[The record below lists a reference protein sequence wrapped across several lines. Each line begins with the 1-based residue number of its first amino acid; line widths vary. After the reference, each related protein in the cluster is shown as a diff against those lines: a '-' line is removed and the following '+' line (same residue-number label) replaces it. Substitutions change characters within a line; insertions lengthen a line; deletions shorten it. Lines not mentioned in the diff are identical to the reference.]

1 MRYAN
6 PVENKKFGRNECVKS
21 VFIFLLNYAIVLLL
35 VAMFIWMNTLGQE
48 GETFY
53 SYITGNYNTVI
64 YLMSSIFILFFSVYF
79 YYIFE
84 DKTVLATP
92 RSIWLIFM
100 LLDAGILV
108 CYFFGLLLNIYS
120 RPIAL
125 LALLALM
132 LIGRR
137 DAIFLNIIFAL
148 MMYSIDRFSN
158 FAALGALQSYETA
171 LASTPLMTFS
181 AGMVGI
187 FVGSQVKT
195 RLRSF
200 LTGFAV
206 CIPILVMIAC
216 LEYGRGVGMV
226 YLLLYGLEAGVL
238 SSVLF
243 MALLP
248 VFEVLFNCVTDYRL
262 RELTDHDAPLM
273 RELKDRAMGTFNH
286 SIVVAHLAEA
296 CAIALGE
303 DTALA
308 RASAYYHDVG
318 KLRQPEYFTENQ
330 TGYNPHNEL
339 SPELSVD
346 IIRSH
351 AKDGY
356 ELILSRHLP
365 QILADIA
372 LQHHGTLPIKYF
384 YAKALKMSDGEL
396 NIEDFS
402 YAGPKPQTK
411 IAAVIMIADASEA
424 ISRTLP
430 NRSPEKVENAVREI
444 IEERMDL
451 GQFDECDITMQDLTT
466 IKETIVSCLTGVYH
480 SRIQYPKLKLK
491 REGPEEKEEKK
502 DG

>member
-1 MRYAN
+1 MKYSYSPEA
-6 PVENKKFGRNECVKS
+6 KKFGRNECVQS
-21 VFIFLLNYAIVLLL
+21 VFIFLANYIIVLLMVL
-35 VAMFIWMNTLGQE
+35 LFIWLNTLGQE
-48 GETFY
+48 GETFL
-53 SYITGNYNTVI
+53 SYITGNYSSLV
-64 YLMSSIFILFFSVYF
+64 YLLASIFILFFSIYF

-84 DKTVLATP
+84 DKSVLCNP
-92 RSIWLIFM
+92 KSIWLIFFM
-100 LLDAGILV
+100 LDAAILI

-132 LIGRR
+132 LVGRR
-137 DAIFLNIIFAL
+137 DAIFFNVIFAL
-148 MMYSIDRFSN
+148 MMFSIDSFTN
-158 FAALGALQSYETA
+158 FASIDALESYGTA

-187 FVGSQVKT
+187 FVGSKVKT

-206 CIPILVMIAC
+206 SVPILVMIAC
-216 LEYGRGVGMV
+216 LEYHRGIGVV

-238 SSVLF
+238 SSLLF

-273 RELKDRAMGTFNH
+273 RELKDRAPGTFNH
-286 SIVVAHLAEA
+286 CIVVAHLAEA
-296 CAIALGE
+296 CAISLGE

-308 RASAYYHDVG
+308 RAGAYYHDVG

-339 SPELSVD
+339 SPELSAD
-346 IIRSH
+346 IIRAH

-356 ELILSRHLP
+356 ELILSRRLP

-372 LQHHGTLPIKYF
+372 VQHHGTMPIKYF

-402 YAGPKPQTK
+402 YGGPKPQTK
-411 IAAVIMIADASEA
+411 IAAIIMIADASEA

-430 NRSPEKVENAVREI
+430 VRSPEKVENAVREI

-451 GQFDECDITMQDLTT
+451 GQFDECNVTMKDLTV
-466 IKETIVSCLTGVYH
+466 IKETIVSVLTGVYH

-491 REGPEEKEEKK
+491 RTEEEKEEK

>member
-1 MRYAN
+1 MRYSDSA
-6 PVENKKFGRNECVKS
+6 ETKKFGKRECVRS
-21 VFIFLLNYAIVLLL
+21 VFDFLFNYAILLAL
-35 VAMFIWMNTLGQE
+35 VVTFIWINTLRVP
-48 GETFY
+48 GETFMLY
-53 SYITGNYNTVI
+53 MSEHFNTFV
-64 YLMSSIFILFFSVYF
+64 YLMASTFLLCFTVYF
-79 YYIFE
+79 YYFFE
-84 DKTVLATP
+84 DKSVLAAQK
-92 RSIWLIFM
+92 SIWLIFIM
-100 LLDAGILV
+100 LDVCLCI
-108 CYFFGLLLNIYS
+108 CYFFGYFFNIYS
-120 RPIAL
+120 RPVAI

-132 LIGRR
+132 LMGRR
-137 DAIFLNIIFAL
+137 DAIFLNVIFAL
-148 MMYSIDRFSN
+148 MMFAIDNFSN
-158 FAALGALQSYETA
+158 FPEINAYANALPG
-171 LASTPLMTFS
+171 TPLMTFA
-181 AGMVGI
+181 AGMIAI
-187 FVGSQVKT
+187 FVGNQVKT

-206 CIPILVMIAC
+206 CAPILLMVAC
-216 LEYGRGVGMV
+216 LEFNRGMEMV
-226 YLLLYGLEAGVL
+226 KLLLFGLEAGIL
-238 SSVLF
+238 SAVLF

-248 VFEVLFNCVTDYRL
+248 VFETLFNCITDYRL

-296 CAIALGE
+296 CAIALDE
-303 DTALA
+303 DAALA
-308 RASAYYHDVG
+308 RAAAYYHDVG

-346 IIRSH
+346 IIRAH

-356 ELILSRHLP
+356 DLIRSKRLP
-365 QILADIA
+365 KMLADVA
-372 LQHHGTLPIKYF
+372 LQHHGTMPIKYF
-384 YAKALKMSDGEL
+384 YAKALKMTDGEL

-411 IAAVIMIADASEA
+411 VAAIIMIADASEA

-430 NRSPEKVENAVREI
+430 DRSPDKVENAVRDI

-451 GQFDECDITMQDLTT
+451 DQFDECDITMKDLTI

-491 REGPEEKEEKK
+491 RNEGAESKGDE
-502 DG
+502 

>member
-1 MRYAN
+1 MRYAE
-6 PVENKKFGRNECVKS
+6 PVEVKKFGRNEGVKS
-21 VFIFLLNYAIVLLL
+21 VLVFAVNYIIVLAL
-35 VAMFIWMNTLGQE
+35 VSLFIWVNTIGRA
-48 GETFY
+48 GEDFIG
-53 SYITGNYNTVI
+53 YIDGNFNTVI
-64 YLMSSIFILFFSVYF
+64 YLMASIFVLFFTIYF
-79 YYIFE
+79 YYFFE
-84 DKTVLATP
+84 DKSVLCTVK
-92 RSIWLIFM
+92 SIWLIFL
-100 LLDAGILV
+100 LLDVCVVI
-108 CYFFGLLLNIYS
+108 CYFFGYFFNIYS

-125 LALLALM
+125 LALLALT
-132 LIGRR
+132 LLGRR
-137 DAIFLNIIFAL
+137 DAIFLNVIFAL
-148 MMYSIDRFSN
+148 MMFSIDSFSN
-158 FAALGALQSYETA
+158 FSNVNEYENALNI
-171 LASTPLMTFS
+171 TPLMTFS

-187 FVGSQVKT
+187 FVASRVKT
-195 RLRSF
+195 RIRSF

-206 CIPILVMIAC
+206 CLPILAMTAC
-216 LEYGRGVGMV
+216 LEFDRGQELW
-226 YLLLYGLEAGVL
+226 YLMLYGLEAGIF

-248 VFEVLFNCVTDYRL
+248 VFEVLFNCITDYRL

-273 RELKDRAMGTFNH
+273 RELKDRAPGTFNH

-296 CAIALGE
+296 CAIALDE

-308 RASAYYHDVG
+308 RAAAYYHDVG

-330 TGYNPHNEL
+330 AGYNPHDEL

-351 AKDGY
+351 AKDGF
-356 ELILSRHLP
+356 ELIRSKHLP
-365 QILADIA
+365 KILADIA

-411 IAAVIMIADASEA
+411 IAAIIMIADASEA

-430 NRSPEKVENAVREI
+430 DRTPEKVENAVRDI

-451 GQFDECDITMQDLTT
+451 DQFDECDITMKDLTV

-480 SRIQYPKLKLK
+480 SRVQYPKLKLK
-491 REGPEEKEEKK
+491 RKEEETKEN
-502 DG
+502 G

>member
-1 MRYAN
+1 MRYAE
-6 PVENKKFGRNECVKS
+6 PVEVKKFGRNECVKS
-21 VFIFLLNYAIVLLL
+21 VLVFAVNYIIVLAL
-35 VAMFIWMNTLGQE
+35 VSLFIWVNTIGRA
-48 GETFY
+48 GEDFIG
-53 SYITGNYNTVI
+53 YIDGNFNTVI
-64 YLMSSIFILFFSVYF
+64 YLMASIFVLFFTIYF
-79 YYIFE
+79 YYFFE
-84 DKTVLATP
+84 DKSVLCTVK
-92 RSIWLIFM
+92 SIWLIFL
-100 LLDAGILV
+100 LLDVCVVI
-108 CYFFGLLLNIYS
+108 CYFFGYFFNIYS

-125 LALLALM
+125 LALLALT
-132 LIGRR
+132 LLGRR
-137 DAIFLNIIFAL
+137 DAIFLNVIFAL
-148 MMYSIDRFSN
+148 MMFSIDSFSN
-158 FAALGALQSYETA
+158 FSNVNEYENALNI
-171 LASTPLMTFS
+171 TPLMTFS

-187 FVGSQVKT
+187 FVASRVKT
-195 RLRSF
+195 RIRSF

-206 CIPILVMIAC
+206 CLPILAMTAC
-216 LEYGRGVGMV
+216 LEFDRGQELW
-226 YLLLYGLEAGVL
+226 YLMLYGLEAGIF

-248 VFEVLFNCVTDYRL
+248 VFEVLFNCITDYRL

-273 RELKDRAMGTFNH
+273 RELKDRAPGTFNH

-296 CAIALGE
+296 CAIALDE

-308 RASAYYHDVG
+308 RAAAYYHDVG

-330 TGYNPHNEL
+330 AGYNPHDEL

-351 AKDGY
+351 AKDGF
-356 ELILSRHLP
+356 ELIRSKHLP
-365 QILADIA
+365 KILADIA

-411 IAAVIMIADASEA
+411 IAAIIMIADASEA

-430 NRSPEKVENAVREI
+430 DRTPEKVENAVRDI

-451 GQFDECDITMQDLTT
+451 DQFGECDITMKDLTV

-480 SRIQYPKLKLK
+480 SRVQYPKLKLK
-491 REGPEEKEEKK
+491 RKEEETKEN
-502 DG
+502 G

>member
-1 MRYAN
+1 MRYAE
-6 PVENKKFGRNECVKS
+6 PVEVKKFGRNECVKS
-21 VFIFLLNYAIVLLL
+21 VLVFAVNYIIVLAL
-35 VAMFIWMNTLGQE
+35 VSLFIWVNTIGRA
-48 GETFY
+48 GEDFIG
-53 SYITGNYNTVI
+53 YIDGNFNTVI
-64 YLMSSIFILFFSVYF
+64 YLMASIFVLFFTIYF
-79 YYIFE
+79 YYFFE
-84 DKTVLATP
+84 DKSVLCTVK
-92 RSIWLIFM
+92 SIWLIFL
-100 LLDAGILV
+100 LLDVCVVI
-108 CYFFGLLLNIYS
+108 CYFFGYFFNIYS

-125 LALLALM
+125 LALLALT
-132 LIGRR
+132 LLGRR
-137 DAIFLNIIFAL
+137 DAIFLNVIFAL
-148 MMYSIDRFSN
+148 MMFSIDSFSN
-158 FAALGALQSYETA
+158 FSNVNEYENALNI
-171 LASTPLMTFS
+171 TPLMTFS

-187 FVGSQVKT
+187 FVASRVKT
-195 RLRSF
+195 RIRSF

-206 CIPILVMIAC
+206 CLPILAMTAC
-216 LEYGRGVGMV
+216 LEFDRGQELW
-226 YLLLYGLEAGVL
+226 YLMLYGLEAGIF

-248 VFEVLFNCVTDYRL
+248 VFEVLFNCITDYRL

-273 RELKDRAMGTFNH
+273 RELKDRAPGTFNH

-296 CAIALGE
+296 CAIALDE

-308 RASAYYHDVG
+308 RAAAYYHDVG

-330 TGYNPHNEL
+330 AGYNPHDEL

-351 AKDGY
+351 AKDGF
-356 ELILSRHLP
+356 ELIRSEHLP
-365 QILADIA
+365 KILADIA

-411 IAAVIMIADASEA
+411 IAAIIMIADASEA

-430 NRSPEKVENAVREI
+430 DRTPEKVENAVRDI

-451 GQFDECDITMQDLTT
+451 DQFDECDITMKDLTV

-480 SRIQYPKLKLK
+480 SRVQYPKLKLK
-491 REGPEEKEEKK
+491 RKEEETKEN
-502 DG
+502 G